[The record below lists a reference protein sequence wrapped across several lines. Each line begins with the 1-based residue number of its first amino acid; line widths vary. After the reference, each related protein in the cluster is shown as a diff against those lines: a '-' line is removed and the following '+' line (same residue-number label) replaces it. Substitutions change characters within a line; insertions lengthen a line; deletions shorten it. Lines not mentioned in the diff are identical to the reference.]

1 MADYRNDLEAA
12 HRKIAKLENELHA
25 PPPAPR
31 PPRAPRPPLA
41 MVLGVCTGLLV
52 LGATMMV
59 IAANVVLAIALGL
72 AFGIRWNHVLHPV
85 PAPAPVIVERPTP
98 ARTGRDVQWIPLFW
112 NGPITDDVDGDG
124 VDDIVGLFWD
134 DARPDHGAY
143 VVAVSGQGHA
153 SVLWSRGPFVSVRD
167 PRHMWLTQAGGTVV
181 FVDGAGTVRAFA
193 PRDGG
198 SRGEWTDDLPVQE
211 VCPLPGGSRVYLQ
224 SVAFNHGRMLD
235 LEKATLTPA
244 DKQDAT
250 YGCHGRDD
258 VASCADV
265 SAPRPI
271 CHPRTAM
278 LGKTLKQAYESYEDG
293 AAGEI
298 VTVGW
303 SPTDNNAP
311 YFGVGAHRAG
321 GGGASAGPYEVAWE
335 KRLSMPE
342 EAGRERN
349 FRYAFAKNRLL
360 LAYQTPLGP
369 YRVVARDARTG
380 EVAWNHVLEGTA
392 EASTLE
398 SIKGAGGR
406 VYVVVDG
413 KVVVFDGESGN
424 VVTAALQIVT
434 LPD

>member
-1 MADYRNDLEAA
+1 MREYRDELEAA
-12 HRKIAKLENELHA
+12 QRRIATLESELAEKKGARVKL
-25 PPPAPR
+25 R
-31 PPRAPRPPLA
+31 SRRT
-41 MVLGVCTGLLV
+41 VV
-52 LGATMMV
+52 MMV
-59 IAANVVLAIALGL
+59 IAANVVVAIAIGV

-85 PAPAPVIVERPTP
+85 AVPAPVIVEQRPGP

-112 NGPITDDVDGDG
+112 NGPITEDVDGDG

-143 VVAVSGQGHA
+143 VVAVSGLDHKR
-153 SVLWSRGPFVSVRD
+153 VLWARGPFVSVRD
-167 PRHMWLTQAGGTVV
+167 PRHMWLTQEGNTVV
-181 FVDGAGTVRAFA
+181 FVDGAGTIRAFA
-193 PRDGG
+193 PHDGA

-258 VASCADV
+258 VPSCADL

-293 AAGEI
+293 PAGEI

-311 YFGVGAHRAG
+311 YFGVGAHRPG
-321 GGGASAGPYEVAWE
+321 TGGGASAGPYEVAWE
-335 KRLSMPE
+335 KRLSLPE

-349 FRYAFAKNRLL
+349 FRYAFAKGRLL

-380 EVAWNHVLEGTA
+380 EVAWNHVLGGTA

-413 KVVVFDGESGN
+413 RVVVFDGESGD

>member
-1 MADYRNDLEAA
+1 MREYRDELEAA
-12 HRKIAKLENELHA
+12 QRRIATLESELA
-25 PPPAPR
+25 ERGRATAGSRR
-31 PPRAPRPPLA
+31 PVVIGLVLA
-41 MVLGVCTGLLV
+41 AILLLAV
-52 LGATMMV
+52 LGAVFASAFRGSTHPARAMP
-59 IAANVVLAIALGL
+59 VV
-72 AFGIRWNHVLHPV
+72 
-85 PAPAPVIVERPTP
+85 VEQRPGP

-112 NGPITDDVDGDG
+112 NGPVTVDVDGDG

-143 VVAVSGQGHA
+143 VVAVSGLGHGF
-153 SVLWSRGPFVSVRD
+153 VLWGRGPFVSVRD
-167 PRHMWLTQAGGTVV
+167 PRHMWLTQAGDTVV
-181 FVDGAGTVRAFA
+181 FVDGAGTIRAFSA
-193 PRDGG
+193 RDGG

-258 VASCADV
+258 VPACADL
-265 SAPRPI
+265 SAPRAI

-278 LGKTLKQAYESYEDG
+278 LGKTLKQAYESFEDG
-293 AAGEI
+293 PAGEV

-303 SPTDNNAP
+303 TPTDNNAP
-311 YFGVGAHRAG
+311 YFGVGAHRPG
-321 GGGASAGPYEVAWE
+321 TGGGASAGAYEVAWE

-349 FRYAFAKNRLL
+349 FRYAFAKGRLL

-380 EVAWNHVLEGTA
+380 EVAWNHVLGGTA
-392 EASTLE
+392 EGSTLE
-398 SIKGAGGR
+398 SIKGAGSR

-413 KVVVFDGESGN
+413 RVVVFDAERGD

-434 LPD
+434 LPE